1 MLKLPASLFVQ
12 KFGIELTFHKK
23 CKVQTSKINSLET
36 FWPEILNIVKQDWL
50 QSISMAVHGN
60 FFLF

>member
-1 MLKLPASLFVQ
+1 MHCKVKFMLKLPASLFVQ

-36 FWPEILNIVKQDWL
+36 FWPEILNIVKQD
-50 QSISMAVHGN
+50 
-60 FFLF
+60 